1 MFLKHKKHI
10 LDALSHFMKSDG
22 WAMASHVALSIM
34 MALFPFLIFATS
46 LAGFLGYDAQSD
58 AIVDIVFET
67 WPDEVANP
75 IIQEIRIVLSQYNFA
90 FLSVG
95 IGLSLIFASSGVEA
109 VRTALTRAYRIQE
122 IRSPLFCRLQSFLYV
137 ICGALLLLVN
147 SILVMY
153 TPQIYSSELP
163 YFTKIGDY
171 EGLLEILRLVFAFA
185 TLMFAVFACHA
196 WLLSDRRPISQI
208 WPGVVLTLVLS
219 LVATGIFAKYLK
231 LFADYGAIY
240 AGLAGIMTALI
251 FLYLMAVI
259 LIFGG
264 EWNAV
269 LLSEHSS
276 SLLDKNSIKSED

>member
-1 MFLKHKKHI
+1 VILKHKKHI
-10 LDALSHFMKSDG
+10 LNALNHFMKSDG

-67 WPDEVANP
+67 WPDEVADP
-75 IIQEIRIVLSQYNFA
+75 IIQEIRIVLSEYNIA

-95 IGLSLIFASSGVEA
+95 IGLSLIFASSGVGA

-122 IRSPLFCRLQSFLYV
+122 NRSPLFCHLQSLLYV

-163 YFTKIGDY
+163 HFTNIGDY
-171 EGLLEILRLVFAFA
+171 EFPLEILRMVFAFG

-196 WLLSDRRPISQI
+196 WLLSGRRPISQI
-208 WPGVVLTLVLS
+208 WSGIVLTLVLS
-219 LVATGIFAKYLK
+219 LVATGIFTKYLK

-240 AGLAGIMTALI
+240 AGLAGVMTAQI

-259 LIFGG
+259 LILGG
-264 EWNAV
+264 EWNAA
-269 LLSEHSS
+269 LLRERSRLSADKYSNNSEQ
-276 SLLDKNSIKSED
+276 

>member
-1 MFLKHKKHI
+1 MILKHKKHI
-10 LDALSHFMKSDG
+10 LNAINHFMKSDG

-34 MALFPFLIFATS
+34 MAIFPFLIFATS

-75 IIQEIRIVLSQYNFA
+75 IIKEVRIVLSEYNIA

-95 IGLSLIFASSGVEA
+95 IGLSLIFASSGVGA
-109 VRTALTRAYRIQE
+109 VRTALSRAYQIQE
-122 IRSPLFCRLQSFLYV
+122 KRSPLFCHLQSLLYV

-147 SILVMY
+147 SLLAMY

-163 YFTKIGDY
+163 YFTIIGDY
-171 EGLLEILRLVFAFA
+171 EGPFEVLRFVFTFG

-196 WLLSDRRPISQI
+196 WLLSGRRSFSQI
-208 WPGVVLTLVLS
+208 WPGILLTSILWL
-219 LVATGIFAKYLK
+219 AAAGIFVWYLNI
-231 LFADYGAIY
+231 FADYSAVY
-240 AGLAGIMTALI
+240 AGLAGIMTAQI

-259 LIFGG
+259 LILGG
-264 EWNAV
+264 EWNAA
-269 LLSEHSS
+269 LLSERA
-276 SLLDKNSIKSED
+276 